1 MTIISTW
8 LAAILFRLKGVK
20 VIFWGHGSY
29 GNEKYLKKYIRLNF
43 LRLTNFNLVYVREQK

>member
-8 LAAILFRLKGVK
+8 LAAILFKLKGVK

-29 GNEKYLKKYIRLNF
+29 GNEKYLKKYIELNF
-43 LRLTNFNLVYVREQK
+43 LKD